1 MLSSYL
7 PFLIKMI
14 YTPPDTPVVG
24 VSGIYDV
31 CDSHTSI

>member
-1 MLSSYL
+1 M
-7 PFLIKMI
+7 IKMI

-31 CDSHTSI
+31 CEPHTSI

>member
-24 VSGIYDV
+24 VSGIYAA
-31 CDSHTSI
+31 